1 MDAVEQ
7 MKTQHSKDADI
18 CHSLNMAQQV
28 VIARCVDL
36 VNSLIFKQ
44 EKLDKLSQRADG
56 EAAKRVSAE
65 RDLASLRASVDG
77 GGGDAGD
84 SGG

>member
-44 EKLDKLSQRADG
+44 EKLDKIKVRLEKLKQEGNLTEEHYKECMEIFHEPPAP
-56 EAAKRVSAE
+56 
-65 RDLASLRASVDG
+65 L
-77 GGGDAGD
+77 
-84 SGG
+84 